1 VCVKVV
7 CVRMG
12 EDMYRL
18 LVEMAGPKTL
28 SETVREL
35 LEIAIATLRAAPPPP
50 AGVEEEEG
58 GEEVEV
64 LRGRW

>member
-1 VCVKVV
+1 MKVV

-12 EDMYRL
+12 EDMYMRL
-18 LVEMAGPKTL
+18 LEMAGPKTL

-35 LEIAIATLRAAPPPP
+35 LEIALAALYAPPCRPRE
-50 AGVEEEEG
+50 GEEG

>member
-1 VCVKVV
+1 VRVV

-12 EDMYRL
+12 EDMYMRL
-18 LVEMAGPKTL
+18 LEMAGPKTL

-35 LEIAIATLRAAPPPP
+35 LEIAIATLRSAPPPP

-58 GEEVEV
+58 GEEAEV